1 MLPILLVVIWI
12 FILLLMKFDWSEYLN
27 LANQLVNVE
36 TNEAKQRSSISR
48 AYYGAF
54 CLARNYL
61 RDYLGYT
68 RLSRRDFDVNVH
80 QYVAEEFNKFDPKN
94 KRMVEI
100 GRDLGRL
107 RNFRNKADYE
117 DTIFSLQKDTQMSLQ
132 LAQNTIDNI
141 NRLIKD
147 LKSR

>member
-12 FILLLMKFDWSEYLN
+12 FILLLMKFDWSEYFN
-27 LANQLVNVE
+27 LANELIK
-36 TNEAKQRSSISR
+36 TDANEAKQRSSISR
-48 AYYGAF
+48 AYYAAF

-68 RLSRRDFDVNVH
+68 KLSRRDFDANVH

-94 KRMVEI
+94 KRMIEI

-107 RNFRNKADYE
+107 RSFRNNADYE
-117 DTIFSLQKDTQMSLQ
+117 DTIFSLQKNTQMSLQ
-132 LAQNTIDNI
+132 LARNIIDNI
-141 NRLIKD
+141 NKLNEEIK
-147 LKSR
+147 